1 MKLHFRGHK
10 TNRVPKWLRILFR
23 IEKLNHENLNSI
35 KIINE
40 KSNSYVDDNIL
51 IKLKDEN
58 KKKKSRTTHKI
69 LELIK
74 NDLKRTKEIEMMKH
88 VTDLI
93 LIEWKELGRK
103 VENIFFYINFLI
115 VFILPTVLFYK
126 YLFQDLSA
134 DESLQKHCK
143 CDKN

>member
-58 KKKKSRTTHKI
+58 KKKK
-69 LELIK
+69 
-74 NDLKRTKEIEMMKH
+74 IE
-88 VTDLI
+88 DNSQ
-93 LIEWKELGRK
+93 
-103 VENIFFYINFLI
+103 NIRIN
-115 VFILPTVLFYK
+115 
-126 YLFQDLSA
+126 
-134 DESLQKHCK
+134 
-143 CDKN
+143 